1 MKPANYCVNEL
12 LNHSTLNE
20 SIWVLDGDLG
30 DSYGLDKFFEE
41 RPEKTI
47 MAGIAEQ
54 NMVTMAAG
62 MATCSARPWVF
73 SFAAF
78 LCYRAYDQIRVGI
91 AQTGLPVTLVGS
103 HSGGCIDN
111 SGKTHQALNDIA
123 VMASLANIEIWSP
136 CCEQDTSFA
145 VESILRNNKPAYIRY
160 PRESLPYVDF
170 KANPVAKCRWITER
184 TSTAFITHGYGT
196 HLALEVVKL
205 LKVLGLNVGIIHVLN
220 LKPFPQNDFSIC
232 INDVEKFWVIED
244 HVEFGGL
251 NSILQHLGI
260 FSQKGFGWSTE
271 WSGGHGSANYLL
283 ESNGLSPKYIAD
295 EVLKALEEN

>member
-12 LNHSTLNE
+12 LKHSQLNDL
-20 SIWVLDGDLG
+20 IWVLDGDLG

-62 MATCSARPWVF
+62 MAACSARPWVF

-123 VMASLANIEIWSP
+123 VMASLSNIEIWSP
-136 CCEQDTSFA
+136 CCEKDTCFA
-145 VESILRNNKPAYIRY
+145 VESILNNNRPAYIRY
-160 PRESLPYVDF
+160 PRESLPYTDF
-170 KANPVAKCRWITER
+170 PINPVAKCRWITEQ
-184 TSTAFITHGYGT
+184 SSIAFVTHGYGT
-196 HLALEVVKL
+196 HLALEAVKI
-205 LKVLGLNVGIIHVLN
+205 LNNFGINIGIIHVLN
-220 LKPFPQNDFSIC
+220 LKPFPKEEFSVCLNGI
-232 INDVEKFWVIED
+232 DRFWVVED
-244 HVEFGGL
+244 HIEFGGL
-251 NSILQHLGI
+251 NSILQNLGI
-260 FSQKGFGWSTE
+260 LSQRGFGWPTE
-271 WSGGHGSANYLL
+271 WSGGHGSAKYLL
-283 ESNGLSPKYIAD
+283 ESNYLSPQYIAN
-295 EVLKALEEN
+295 EVKQSLVSS

>member
-12 LNHSTLNE
+12 LKYSENNE

-62 MATCSARPWVF
+62 MAACSARPWVF

-103 HSGGCIDN
+103 HSGGCIDH

-136 CCEQDTSFA
+136 CCEEDTQFA
-145 VESILRNNKPAYIRY
+145 VSNILNNNNPAYIRY
-160 PRESLPYVDF
+160 PRESLNFNSFSTPI
-170 KANPVAKCRWITER
+170 AKCRWLTEKCSM
-184 TSTAFITHGYGT
+184 TFISHGYGT
-196 HLALEVVKL
+196 QLALETSAIL
-205 LKVLGLNVGIIHVLN
+205 ESYGIHIGVIHVLN
-220 LKPFPQNDFSIC
+220 LKPFPLEEFKEC
-232 INDVEKFWVIED
+232 FETVEKFWVIED
-244 HVEFGGL
+244 HVQFGGL
-251 NSILQHLGI
+251 NSILQELGF
-260 FSQKGFGWSTE
+260 FSEKNYGWSTE
-271 WSGGHGSANYLL
+271 WAGGHGSAKYLL
-283 ESNGLSPKYIAD
+283 ETNELSPSYISNQIKKFL
-295 EVLKALEEN
+295 VQS